1 MTKQVNKNETSALEI
16 FTKHELAPALQ
27 TRILEL
33 DPKFAERAPEEQE
46 EIVVLLLEQ
55 AQKTTEGVRSRFPL
69 INIRHAGT
77 NAIELPKKAGEED
90 APIVR
95 EFEGIILDQYITK
108 AYWTSPMGKGSGGPP
123 DCASLNGITPYVKE
137 PINPDGCVTCPFNKF
152 GSGIDQDGNATRG
165 KRCRDQKR
173 VIVVLDEHDLPCRL
187 MLSAMNIGPFDTYM
201 MDLRDQGTPIGTVRT
216 KFKAVSAKNKGGTEF
231 TGIELNTVRRLSM
244 DEILKLKHDVITPLG
259 SDFRI
264 GAIEA
269 NEGTSAAGPTQ
280 EDLARGTGEKAAGV
294 L

>member
-1 MTKQVNKNETSALEI
+1 MTKQVNKDETKALAI
-16 FTKHELAPALQ
+16 FEKHELAPALR

-33 DPKFAERAPEEQE
+33 DPKFGERAPEEQE

-77 NAIELPKKAGEED
+77 NAVELPKKAGEED

-95 EFEGIILDQYITK
+95 EFEGIILDQYVTK
-108 AYWTSPMGKGSGGPP
+108 AHWASPMGKDGGPP

-137 PINPDGCVTCPFNKF
+137 PVNADGCITCPFNKF
-152 GSGIDQDGNATRG
+152 GSGIDKDGNPTRG

-173 VIVVLDEHDLPCRL
+173 VIVVLDEHELPCRL

-216 KFKAVSAKNKGGTEF
+216 RFRAVSAKNKAGVEF

-244 DEILKLKHDVITPLG
+244 DEILKLKREIITPLG
-259 SDFRI
+259 ADFRI

-269 NEGTSAAGPTQ
+269 NEGTAVAGPTS